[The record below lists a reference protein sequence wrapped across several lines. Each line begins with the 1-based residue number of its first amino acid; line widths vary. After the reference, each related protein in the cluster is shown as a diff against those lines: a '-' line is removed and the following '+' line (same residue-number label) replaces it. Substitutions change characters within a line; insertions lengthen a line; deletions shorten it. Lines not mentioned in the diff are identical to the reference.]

1 MIFVWVL
8 SCLLEVNLLDIL
20 KKVCFKVVNIIFIVI
35 EFKLNYVIMIILG
48 DKVIFIN
55 INDVFKEI

>member
-1 MIFVWVL
+1 MIFVWV
-8 SCLLEVNLLDIL
+8 SCLLVVNLLDIL

-35 EFKLNYVIMIILG
+35 GLNYVIMIIWG
-48 DKVIFIN
+48 NKVIFIN